1 MHAFCAESRVYLT
14 GYADMEVPILKFTPN
29 PQSRRAFLRG
39 SAATMAGI
47 VTAQAASGTQA
58 DPLITEVQ
66 DWASVTGDGVDATPY
81 GLPIKFESDVVRRS
95 VPWLTASPIS
105 SINFTPIHALDG
117 TITPQGCAFERHH
130 SGAIELSKSDY
141 RLMVNGLVDQ
151 PLVFSY
157 ADLERLPRENHV
169 YFCECAANTGMEWA
183 GAQLN
188 GVQFTHGMIH
198 NMEYTGV
205 SLRSV
210 LQEAG
215 LTAAGD
221 LQDKWVYVEGADASS
236 NGRSIPMEKALDDV
250 LVAFKANGEALR
262 KEHGYPIRL
271 VVPGWEGNMWVK
283 WLRRIEVM
291 DGPVESREETSKYT
305 DVLEDGTARK
315 WTWVMDAKSVITS
328 PSPQAPIQHGPGAL
342 VITGLAWSGH
352 GSIKRVDIS
361 KDGGRN
367 WETARLSNHENN
379 KALARFYF
387 EMDWQG
393 EEMLLQARAMDETG
407 YVQPSKQ
414 QLRKLRGE
422 NSVYHNNCIQT
433 WHVKPTGEV
442 ENVEVS

>member
-1 MHAFCAESRVYLT
+1 MSDPT
-14 GYADMEVPILKFTPN
+14 QT
-29 PQSRRAFLRG
+29 SRRAFLRG
-39 SAATMAGI
+39 SAAALAGGA
-47 VTAQAASGTQA
+47 TAASAGTP

-66 DWASVTGDGVDATPY
+66 DWASGLGDGVDATPY
-81 GLPIKFESDVVRRS
+81 GLPIEFEGDVVRRN
-95 VPWLTASPIS
+95 VPWLTADTIS

-130 SGAIELSKSDY
+130 SGAIELRKEDY
-141 RLMVNGLVDQ
+141 RLMINGLVDR
-151 PLVFSY
+151 PLVFTY
-157 ADLERLPRENHV
+157 ADLERFPRENHV

-198 NMEYTGV
+198 NMEYSGV
-205 SLRSV
+205 SLRT
-210 LQEAG
+210 LLEEAG
-215 LTAAGD
+215 LDTAGD
-221 LQDKWVYVEGADASS
+221 LADKWVFVEGADASS

-262 KEHGYPIRL
+262 KEHGYPVRL

-305 DVLEDGTARK
+305 DVLANGVARK

-328 PSPQAPIQHGPGAL
+328 PSPQAPIKHGPGPL

-352 GSIKRVDIS
+352 GKITRVDVS
-361 KDGGRN
+361 KDGGIT
-367 WETARLSNHENN
+367 WETARLGTQGDT
-379 KALARFYF
+379 KALTRFYLDT
-387 EMDWQG
+387 DWNG
-393 EEMLLQARAMDETG
+393 EEWLLQARAMDETG
-407 YVQPSKQ
+407 YVQPTKD
-414 QLRKLRGE
+414 QLREMRGE
-422 NSVYHNNCIQT
+422 NSIYHNNCIQT
-433 WHVKPTGEV
+433 WYVKADGEA

>member
-1 MHAFCAESRVYLT
+1 MSKRET
-14 GYADMEVPILKFTPN
+14 GP
-29 PQSRRAFLRG
+29 SRRQFLT
-39 SAATMAGI
+39 SAAALGAGAAAA
-47 VTAQAASGTQA
+47 TAARAAGP

-66 DWASVTGDGVDATPY
+66 PWASGFGDGVDATPY
-81 GLPIKFESDVVRRS
+81 GLPIKFEDDVVRRN
-95 VPWLTASPIS
+95 VEWLTADTIS

-130 SGAIELSKSDY
+130 SGAIELAKQDY
-141 RLMVNGLVDQ
+141 RLMINGLVDQ

-157 ADLERLPRENHV
+157 ADLERFPRENHV

-188 GVQFTHGMIH
+188 GAQFTHGMIH

-205 SLRSV
+205 PLRT
-210 LQEAG
+210 LLAEAG
-215 LTAAGD
+215 LDAAGD
-221 LQDKWVYVEGADASS
+221 LAGKWVYVEGADASS

-262 KEHGYPIRL
+262 KEHGYPVRL

-328 PSPQAPIQHGPGAL
+328 PSPQSPITHGSGPL

-352 GSIKRVDIS
+352 GRITRVDVS
-361 KDGGRN
+361 KDGGIT
-367 WETARLSNHENN
+367 WETARLAKEGEN
-379 KALARFYF
+379 KALTRFYL
-387 EMDWQG
+387 DTAWDG
-393 EEMLLQARAMDETG
+393 EEMLLQSRAIDETG
-407 YVQPSKQ
+407 YVQPTKA
-414 QLRKLRGE
+414 QLREVRGL
-422 NSVYHNNCIQT
+422 NSIYHNNCIQT
-433 WHVKPTGEV
+433 WHVKTNGEA